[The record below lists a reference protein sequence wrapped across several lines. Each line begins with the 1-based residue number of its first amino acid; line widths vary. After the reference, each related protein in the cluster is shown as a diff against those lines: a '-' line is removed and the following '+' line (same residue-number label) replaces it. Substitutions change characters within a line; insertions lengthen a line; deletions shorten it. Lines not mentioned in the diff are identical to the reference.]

1 MWNPISIEIVNLY
14 ACKKVFYKF
23 KNNTCTV
30 IFGRNLCD
38 TGFEN
43 NGAGKS
49 TMFDG
54 IALALINEVLKG
66 DDKESFINRDEES
79 CKVVLC
85 LRNDFLKKDLKI
97 VREFY
102 RGSKSVRVEV
112 WEDGIHNKQIVS
124 VNQANAHIITQLGVS
139 KEDLLRYFIIS
150 QDSRYTFFTA
160 TDTEKKEIM
169 NRITS
174 ADMLIPVIKELDK
187 RFKEKEAVSK
197 TIGDKLS
204 KLTDKLEIYQEQL
217 DELVKNDN
225 VKSEIE
231 TLNVDIA
238 VSREEILKESKVLE
252 TLNTELK
259 KIDKELK
266 LERAKLTDRTAL
278 VDKRKKIVAEINEL
292 DDKIEENEKVIKKL
306 EKELAEEIECPNC
319 EFHFILNPELG
330 LSIEEIKDLKAEAEY
345 DLLQL
350 ENKLAKKKNERD
362 ATKKKIEA
370 LDEVEVAVSKLKK
383 DLEKKSND
391 IDFSEKEILDFNA
404 FITTCQKKIVE
415 LKKTKDNSQ
424 TISLKEKIAGIEV
437 EMKEV
442 NAEYK
447 IANDD
452 LEMVKYWQFYMG
464 KQGFTTYL
472 ANKSV
477 KIIEGITNSYLKKFG
492 VDLTV
497 LINGFRILKD
507 KTVREK
513 IDVFVQFKG
522 FKSETYKSKS
532 GGEKGRVN
540 LAGIIGIQHL
550 INMSSDGRGLNL
562 LILDETFPGIDTKG
576 KENIIRILEQLGITV
591 LMVVQNVSAGFNN
604 ENKLIVQKQGDIS
617 EYVTV

>member
-14 ACKKVFYKF
+14 ACKNVSYKF

-30 IFGRNLCD
+30 IFGENLSD
-38 TGFEN
+38 IGFQN
-43 NGAGKS
+43 NGSGKS

-54 IALALINEVLKG
+54 IALALINENLRG

-79 CKVVLC
+79 CKVVLK
-85 LRNDFLKKDLKI
+85 LRNDFLKKDLKV

-102 RGSKSVRVEV
+102 RGNKSVKVEI
-112 WEDGIHNKQIVS
+112 WEDGVHNKQIVS
-124 VNQANAHIITQLGVS
+124 VNQANAHIIAELGIT

-160 TDTEKKEIM
+160 SDTEKKEIM

-187 RFKEKEAVSK
+187 HFKAKEAISK
-197 TIGDKLS
+197 TINDELS
-204 KLTDKLEIYQEQL
+204 KLTTRMEMYQEQL
-217 DELVKNDN
+217 EELVKTDN
-225 VKSEIE
+225 VKQEIE
-231 TLNVDIA
+231 SLRGDITI
-238 VSREEILKESKVLE
+238 SREEIIKESKLLEVL
-252 TLNTELK
+252 NANFK
-259 KIDKELK
+259 KIYKELK
-266 LERAKLTDRTAL
+266 TERTKLTDRTSL
-278 VDKRKKIVAEINEL
+278 VDKRKKIVVEINDL
-292 DDKIEENEKVIKKL
+292 DAKIDEAEKVIKKL
-306 EKELAEEIECPNC
+306 NKELAEEIECPNC
-319 EFHFILNPELG
+319 HTHFILNPEFDLT
-330 LSIEEIKDLKAEAEY
+330 IDEIKALLIDAEKE
-345 DLLQL
+345 LLQL
-350 ENKLAKKKNERD
+350 ENKLDKKRVERD
-362 ATKKKIEA
+362 AVKKKIEA
-370 LDEVEVAVSKLKK
+370 LDEVEVLVSKLKK
-383 DLEKKSND
+383 DLDKKAND
-391 IDFSEKEILDFNA
+391 IDFSEKEILEFNA
-404 FITTCQKKIVE
+404 FIATCEKKIIE

-424 TISLKEKIAGIEV
+424 TIALKEKIAGV
-437 EMKEV
+437 EAEIKEV
-442 NAEYK
+442 SAECK
-447 IANDD
+447 KANEE
-452 LEMVKYWQFYMG
+452 LEMVKYWQYYMG

-492 VDLTV
+492 VDLSV

-576 KENIIRILEQLGITV
+576 KESIIRILERLGITV
-591 LMVVQNVSAGFNN
+591 LMIVQNVSESFNN
-604 ENKLIVQKQGDIS
+604 ENKLIVQKIAGIS
-617 EYVTV
+617 EYVAV